1 MFYRC
6 KSCGGNV
13 TYNPDKKKMI
23 CESCGNEGE
32 PELISQDKKHVC
44 NNCGAEIEADP
55 GYQHDGERR
64 GFQGICRKGAGSSER
79 KVCKATVS
87 SGEFL
92 FIFYNRVNG
101 RTVCTILDV

>member
-44 NNCGAEIEADP
+44 NNCGAEIEAD
-55 GYQHDGERR
+55 
-64 GFQGICRKGAGSSER
+64 
-79 KVCKATVS
+79 
-87 SGEFL
+87 
-92 FIFYNRVNG
+92 
-101 RTVCTILDV
+101 

>member
-44 NNCGAEIEADP
+44 NNCGAEIEADQIDLSLKCP
-55 GYQHDGERR
+55 YCGTYVIFKGQGWRTNTSRIWCCLLQLISIRR
-64 GFQGICRKGAGSSER
+64 W
-79 KVCKATVS
+79 
-87 SGEFL
+87 
-92 FIFYNRVNG
+92 IF
-101 RTVCTILDV
+101 

>member
-44 NNCGAEIEADP
+44 NNCGAEIEAD
-55 GYQHDGERR
+55 QI
-64 GFQGICRKGAGSSER
+64 GFIAE
-79 KVCKATVS
+79 VS
-87 SGEFL
+87 
-92 FIFYNRVNG
+92 
-101 RTVCTILDV
+101 ILWYLCDF

>member
-32 PELISQDKKHVC
+32 PE
-44 NNCGAEIEADP
+44 E
-55 GYQHDGERR
+55 
-64 GFQGICRKGAGSSER
+64 GIKY
-79 KVCKATVS
+79 
-87 SGEFL
+87 EFVD
-92 FIFYNRVNG
+92 FV
-101 RTVCTILDV
+101 